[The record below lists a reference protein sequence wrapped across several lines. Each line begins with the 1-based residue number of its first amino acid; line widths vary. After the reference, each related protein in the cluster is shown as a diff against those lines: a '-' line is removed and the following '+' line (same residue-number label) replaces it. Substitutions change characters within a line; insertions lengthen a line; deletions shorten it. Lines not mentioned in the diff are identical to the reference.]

1 MITIKQDLD
10 SITSKLYE
18 VFEIEP
24 FKRDYNSVFGQIAN
38 ILYRYSIIENPRN
51 LRLRFTLCMQ
61 EFFDGLPE
69 SQWNL
74 KDPKFL
80 KQSEEFAIA
89 KFREWILELDH
100 LAWSSFSGPSF
111 SFNSAPYLTQP

>member
-1 MITIKQDLD
+1 MLITISQDLD
-10 SITSKLYE
+10 SITSMLYE
-18 VFEIEP
+18 VFEIKP
-24 FKRDYNSVFGQIAN
+24 FKRNYNSVFAQIAN
-38 ILYRYSIIENPRN
+38 ILYRYSITENPIN

-89 KFREWILELDH
+89 KFRVDIRTDH
-100 LAWSSFSGPSF
+100 LVYPSFSGSSF
-111 SFNSAPYLTQP
+111 SFNSAFYLIP

>member
-1 MITIKQDLD
+1 MLITISQDLD
-10 SITSKLYE
+10 SITSMLYE

-24 FKRDYNSVFGQIAN
+24 FKRNYNSVFAQIAN
-38 ILYRYSIIENPRN
+38 ILYRYSITENPIN

-61 EFFDGLPE
+61 EFFDDLPE

-89 KFREWILELDH
+89 KFREWILERI
-100 LAWSSFSGPSF
+100 
-111 SFNSAPYLTQP
+111 T

>member
-10 SITSKLYE
+10 SITSILYE
-18 VFEIEP
+18 AFEIEP
-24 FKRDYNSVFGQIAN
+24 FKRDYNSVFGHIAN
-38 ILYRYSIIENPRN
+38 ILHRYSITENPRN
-51 LRLRFTLCMQ
+51 LRFRFILCMQ
-61 EFFDGLPE
+61 EFFDCIPE

-89 KFREWILELDH
+89 KFKEWILEQI
-100 LAWSSFSGPSF
+100 
-111 SFNSAPYLTQP
+111 T